1 MVPDNIQK
9 EHIKKTP
16 DDIVQLQLIEQYK
29 ERVKSDNNEKE
40 LYKWELINQFQN
52 VWDIDSNN
60 FAETLKSLDFK
71 NLLHYTNKTLI
82 NFIDDYEEQAREL
95 FKMLFDE
102 NISLNKRIEQ
112 FSQDSEELVKEYHP
126 DKGAFQDERT
136 IAVYLTCRYP
146 EKYSF
151 YKYSYYE
158 SYAEMLDHDIPKAG
172 ERYSDYLLLLN
183 DLIDNYIEEDNE
195 LVKLSRSTLSD
206 ECYVDQNYK
215 ILAQDILYRTLEG
228 DKESEEDFKEVLQ
241 NIGFKDS
248 EIFFDYLDQL
258 TSKLHISFDDQRIH
272 YGVRLDQQRL
282 LVTIGSR
289 YSFWVESKYNSNTW
303 GFIHTNKS
311 INADKSGDYSQA
323 PEAYWHQTKDPQ
335 FIRKEFSGIVE
346 ASKVELNRTNK
357 SGYRK
362 FTNTYFEKAIFDKQ
376 YRNQLSL
383 ELFDKNY
390 SSDMENFTWVPVH
403 KQLSKKLLHYS
414 DKLEEL
420 VEILKD
426 AGVKSLT
433 DKDED
438 GKRFQLSVIDPFSV
452 YRFMNKYGDDT
463 RMQILNTV
471 AEELGVDKK
480 AEDVNGLPT
489 SNAFAARLFPY
500 KPDRTDELEI
510 LWGVFEKVVQGAMTP
525 DMWDN
530 ASRLENIGPA
540 NFSQA
545 LFAANPDDYL
555 PIDQHT
561 IPYLNQVMDINPNFE
576 DGEGYLKLMDKIR
589 EATDKPFYQISIDA
603 YNWHT
608 RGDNGAEPKVKDEGE
623 NYTHSIS
630 PNFPL
635 NQILYG
641 PPGTGKT
648 YALRTEYAPHFTQEN
663 KLKTK
668 KEYEGEIIESMSWWE
683 VVAMVLLDEGDLTVP
698 EIKDHR
704 FTKIKENIS
713 NTKSLHATLWGQLQT
728 HTSPESKNV
737 NTSNR
742 QEPFIFEKKEDS
754 VWTIN
759 MENCR
764 QKTPYLLEHLDKM
777 ENYTSEL
784 NERENYRF
792 TTFHQSFTY
801 EDFVEGIKPVL
812 HEESDET
819 NDGELG
825 YRIEKGI
832 FYQAADE
839 ACKLAGFLG
848 LQDCLNHTD
857 EKRKSNFSEA
867 TPFALFID
875 EINRGNISAILGELI
890 TLIEQDKR
898 LTKENELIVRLPY
911 SKSKFAVPPNL
922 YILGTLNT
930 ADRSVEALD
939 TALRRRFSFEE
950 IEPKP
955 ELLAGVIVEDIDIQK
970 MLDQINLRIEK
981 LLDRDHRIGHSYF
994 LPLKKNP
1001 TLDQLKLIFAD
1012 RIIPLLKEY
1021 FFGDF
1026 GKIGLVLGTSFIGE
1040 VQSDGAA
1047 IFAEFPGYEDVAAE
1061 YDERKV
1067 FKISSTENWD
1077 FKSIYILKT
1086 DVE

>member
-1 MVPDNIQK
+1 MPLEPEKITREHVEKAIERIKDEEIDLIPSTGYDVIIDGEKYPPKDVMRYAHEEMNG
-9 EHIKKTP
+9 EHIWKKGGGESTNKYLKKMGFEIVKKNEQMDYFDI
-16 DDIVQLQLIEQYK
+16 DDGLKNYQSKVGEMYNAEDEAAEWWKDTRQKLNYLVKKLSGRLNEGLEINYSELPLKRSGPGRIEFKDYVITGFKPKFITSDDFLFIKLAIHNLDSDPIFDIEIDGNWKLDDQIFDTNDISEIK
-29 ERVKSDNNEKE
+29 EMADFSIPINKSFPNSWKE
-40 LYKWELINQFQN
+40 LTKKLEAPIKNAIETYTDFY
-52 VWDIDSNN
+52 
-60 FAETLKSLDFK
+60 AERSKEEKFSSIENLDLKFK
-71 NLLHYTNKTLI
+71 H
-82 NFIDDYEEQAREL
+82 
-95 FKMLFDE
+95 
-102 NISLNKRIEQ
+102 SLNK
-112 FSQDSEELVKEYHP
+112 
-126 DKGAFQDERT
+126 
-136 IAVYLTCRYP
+136 
-146 EKYSF
+146 
-151 YKYSYYE
+151 
-158 SYAEMLDHDIPKAG
+158 
-172 ERYSDYLLLLN
+172 
-183 DLIDNYIEEDNE
+183 
-195 LVKLSRSTLSD
+195 
-206 ECYVDQNYK
+206 
-215 ILAQDILYRTLEG
+215 
-228 DKESEEDFKEVLQ
+228 
-241 NIGFKDS
+241 
-248 EIFFDYLDQL
+248 
-258 TSKLHISFDDQRIH
+258 
-272 YGVRLDQQRL
+272 
-282 LVTIGSR
+282 
-289 YSFWVESKYNSNTW
+289 
-303 GFIHTNKS
+303 
-311 INADKSGDYSQA
+311 
-323 PEAYWHQTKDPQ
+323 
-335 FIRKEFSGIVE
+335 
-346 ASKVELNRTNK
+346 
-357 SGYRK
+357 
-362 FTNTYFEKAIFDKQ
+362 
-376 YRNQLSL
+376 
-383 ELFDKNY
+383 
-390 SSDMENFTWVPVH
+390 
-403 KQLSKKLLHYS
+403 
-414 DKLEEL
+414 
-420 VEILKD
+420 
-426 AGVKSLT
+426 
-433 DKDED
+433 
-438 GKRFQLSVIDPFSV
+438 
-452 YRFMNKYGDDT
+452 
-463 RMQILNTV
+463 
-471 AEELGVDKK
+471 
-480 AEDVNGLPT
+480 
-489 SNAFAARLFPY
+489 
-500 KPDRTDELEI
+500 
-510 LWGVFEKVVQGAMTP
+510 
-525 DMWDN
+525 
-530 ASRLENIGPA
+530 
-540 NFSQA
+540 
-545 LFAANPDDYL
+545 
-555 PIDQHT
+555 
-561 IPYLNQVMDINPNFE
+561 
-576 DGEGYLKLMDKIR
+576 
-589 EATDKPFYQISIDA
+589 
-603 YNWHT
+603 
-608 RGDNGAEPKVKDEGE
+608 
-623 NYTHSIS
+623 
-630 PNFPL
+630 
-635 NQILYG
+635 ILYG

-648 YALRTEYAPHFTQEN
+648 FSLRHKYAPHFTQSK

-728 HTSPESKNV
+728 HTSPDSQNV

-784 NERENYRF
+784 NERQNYRF

-857 EKRKSNFSEA
+857 EERKSNFSEA

-950 IEPKP
+950 IEPNP
-955 ELLAGVIVEDIDIQK
+955 ELLSGVIVEDIDIQK

-1001 TLDQLKLIFAD
+1001 NLNRLKYIFAD

-1026 GKIGLVLGTSFIGE
+1026 GKIGLVLGRSFVEE

-1047 IFAEFPGYEDVAAE
+1047 IFAEFPGYEDIAAE

-1067 FKISSTENWD
+1067 FKISSAENWN
-1077 FKSIYILKT
+1077 FKSIYIPKT